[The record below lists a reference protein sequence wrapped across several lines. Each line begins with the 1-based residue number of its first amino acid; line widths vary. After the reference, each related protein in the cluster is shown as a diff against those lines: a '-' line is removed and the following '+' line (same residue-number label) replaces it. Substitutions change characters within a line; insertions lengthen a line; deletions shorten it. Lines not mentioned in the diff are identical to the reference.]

1 MSYYQHQGPVQG
13 GGYGALDDEQR
24 KRRKHFRDAGAP
36 YSGGISQPPSQQPLT
51 TGGGPASAVPTYD
64 VRVQQPQPLA
74 APRMGAA
81 VDLGQGP
88 VQQASEADIARKFAP
103 AYDPHQMISRGSP
116 DPEQHGQYGGFDL
129 RAATPV
135 APERDQPSAMEVD
148 SVSLQKSLST
158 AHDFPDVDKPAPSRQ
173 QPHSVSLQKSLST
186 AYDFPDV
193 DKPAPSSAPTAARVV
208 GSGGMSK
215 MPGYGDP
222 YAEPQPRR
230 PQRDP
235 RPPPVAPPQGP
246 RAPIV
251 RPRPGLP
258 QMPKFKPPS
267 GHFAPVRTRIRQAPH
282 IDQDDEKHAFAPA
295 EPHRPRARGF
305 GPARTAGAGRGRRPP
320 GDPYSKPPP
329 WGPGPKKPKGALRNA
344 DWIPD
349 HVHWGPNRTKRFRG
363 DKYTPGRIVDWQPTE
378 RERHQGY
385 RQLGQHQGREMA
397 RREHDMVTDKLHRR
411 NKDLLSQVHAGQSKM
426 GQQELQ
432 MRRMDAQGAGLV
444 QQLGSAEKMFGVM
457 RHAGISLEKEREVL
471 RRQLGREQG
480 TSQKMLR
487 ETQSMR
493 RAGRTLQQQL
503 GREQG
508 ITQSMQREMEG
519 MQRAGR
525 SLEDQRAT
533 LQQQLGREQGTSQ
546 KMLRE
551 TQSLRRE
558 GRQLQSDF
566 DKAKMGHKMDLTLR
580 DIDYA
585 DLKKTANQR
594 IQGLEK
600 RLNDGSADREA
611 AQKEIDELKKALDA
625 ARRKPEAK
633 QDRDGLKELRDD
645 LAGLRK
651 SIKDMPRQTAAPA
664 AAPPIVVQGGAGGGG
679 ASSSAGGSSA
689 SSGGSGGGAAPARA
703 PAPDM
708 SKIVEAVKGLAAGA
722 AKKKGAGGAG
732 GAKGITRARRT
743 YTDKRKAKIAELRA
757 LKSKRIREFAAKT
770 KKLPKEARNKQRRAY
785 KKRVEAQFK
794 EMQTRFPT
802 ARGLK
807 SVTVIRELIRK
818 IDSIRSA
825 K

>member
-24 KRRKHFRDAGAP
+24 KRRRHFRDAGAP

-64 VRVQQPQPLA
+64 VQVQQPQPLA

-81 VDLGQGP
+81 VDLGHGP
-88 VQQASEADIARKFAP
+88 VQQKATA
-103 AYDPHQMISRGSP
+103 
-116 DPEQHGQYGGFDL
+116 EQYGFDL
-129 RAATPV
+129 RGATGAPGDRYQQKAA
-135 APERDQPSAMEVD
+135 AMEMDFPDVSKPSGD
-148 SVSLQKSLST
+148 VSLQKSLAT
-158 AHDFPDVDKPAPSRQ
+158 AH
-173 QPHSVSLQKSLST
+173 
-186 AYDFPDV
+186 DFPDV

-215 MPGYGDP
+215 MPGYGDDP
-222 YAEPQPRR
+222 YVEPQPRR

-235 RPPPVAPPQGP
+235 RPPPVAGPQGP

-251 RPRPGLP
+251 KPRPVVP
-258 QMPKFKPPS
+258 QMPKLPPS

-295 EPHRPRARGF
+295 EPHRPRAQGF
-305 GPARTAGAGRGRRPP
+305 GPARTAGAGGGRRPP

-329 WGPGPKKPKGALRNA
+329 WGPGPKKPKPRQGR
-344 DWIPD
+344 IPH
-349 HVHWGPNRTKRFRG
+349 HVHWGANETRDHRG
-363 DKYTPGRIVDWQPTE
+363 HRHTPGRIADWVPTE

-385 RQLGQHQGREMA
+385 RQHGQHQGRELA
-397 RREHDMVTDKLHRR
+397 RREHQIVTDKLHKR
-411 NKDLLSQVHAGQSKM
+411 NKELLRQVHAGQSKM
-426 GQQELQ
+426 GQQEMM

-444 QQLGSAEKMFGVM
+444 QKLGSAEKMVGAM

-471 RRQLGREQG
+471 RRQLAREQG

-487 ETQSMR
+487 ETQAMR
-493 RAGRTLQQQL
+493 
-503 GREQG
+503 
-508 ITQSMQREMEG
+508 
-519 MQRAGR
+519 RAGR

-533 LQQQLGREQGTSQ
+533 LQQQLGREQGITQSMQREIEGMQRAGRSLEDQKATLQQQLGREQDTSQ

-551 TQSLRRE
+551 TQALRRE
-558 GRQLQSDF
+558 GQQLQADF
-566 DKAKMGHKMDLTLR
+566 DKAKMGHKMDLQLR

-585 DLKKTANQR
+585 DLKRTANQR

-703 PAPDM
+703 AAPDM
-708 SKIVEAVKGLAAGA
+708 SKIVEAVKEIAGAA

-770 KKLPKEARNKQRRAY
+770 KKLPKEERNKQRRAF

-807 SVTVIRELIRK
+807 SVSVIRELIRK

>member
-13 GGYGALDDEQR
+13 GGYGALDEEQR
-24 KRRKHFRDAGAP
+24 KRRRHFRDAGAP

-64 VRVQQPQPLA
+64 VQVQQPQPLA

-81 VDLGQGP
+81 VDLGHGP
-88 VQQASEADIARKFAP
+88 VQQKATA
-103 AYDPHQMISRGSP
+103 
-116 DPEQHGQYGGFDL
+116 EQYGFDL
-129 RAATPV
+129 RGATGAPGDRYQQKAA
-135 APERDQPSAMEVD
+135 AMEMDFPDVSKPSGD
-148 SVSLQKSLST
+148 VSLQKSLAT
-158 AHDFPDVDKPAPSRQ
+158 AH
-173 QPHSVSLQKSLST
+173 
-186 AYDFPDV
+186 DFPDV

-215 MPGYGDP
+215 MPGYGDDP
-222 YAEPQPRR
+222 YVEPQPRR

-235 RPPPVAPPQGP
+235 RPPPVAGPQGP

-251 RPRPGLP
+251 KPRPVVP
-258 QMPKFKPPS
+258 QMPKLPPS
-267 GHFAPVRTRIRQAPH
+267 GHFAPIRTRIRQAPH

-295 EPHRPRARGF
+295 EPHRPRAQGF
-305 GPARTAGAGRGRRPP
+305 GPARTAGAGGGRRPP

-329 WGPGPKKPKGALRNA
+329 WGPGPKKPKPRQGR
-344 DWIPD
+344 IPH
-349 HVHWGPNRTKRFRG
+349 HVHWGANETRDHHGHRH
-363 DKYTPGRIVDWQPTE
+363 TPGRIADWVPTE

-385 RQLGQHQGREMA
+385 RQHGQHQGREMA
-397 RREHDMVTDKLHRR
+397 RREHQIVTDKLHKR
-411 NKDLLSQVHAGQSKM
+411 NKELLRQVHAGQSKM
-426 GQQELQ
+426 GQQEMM

-444 QQLGSAEKMFGVM
+444 QKLGSAEKMVGAM

-471 RRQLGREQG
+471 RRQLAREQG

-487 ETQSMR
+487 ETQ
-493 RAGRTLQQQL
+493 A
-503 GREQG
+503 
-508 ITQSMQREMEG
+508 
-519 MQRAGR
+519 
-525 SLEDQRAT
+525 
-533 LQQQLGREQGTSQ
+533 
-546 KMLRE
+546 
-551 TQSLRRE
+551 LRRE
-558 GRQLQSDF
+558 GQQLQADF
-566 DKAKMGHKMDLTLR
+566 DKAKMGHKMDLQLR

-585 DLKKTANQR
+585 DLKRTANQR

-703 PAPDM
+703 AAPDM
-708 SKIVEAVKGLAAGA
+708 SKIVEAVKEIAGAA
-722 AKKKGAGGAG
+722 AKKKGAGAG

-770 KKLPKEARNKQRRAY
+770 KKLPKEERNKQRRAF

-807 SVTVIRELIRK
+807 SVSVIRELIRK